1 MVLPPLQPQQLR
13 TLVGYLVAPMTSDV
27 TKNNLSGS
35 LFRPEL
41 VVKGCCAH
49 ANYPGQRFMLRNGSP
64 SDPGCAQPR
73 VGQDFPPFFVIT
85 SKLGMS
91 DDHDVSLM
99 RMDIAFC
106 ARLLAAIE
114 AGLESAPIGVVAT
127 PGTESPKYVKAEPR
141 PPASPLGDI

>member
-1 MVLPPLQPQQLR
+1 MFQAVHSHEWAK
-13 TLVGYLVAPMTSDV
+13 T
-27 TKNNLSGS
+27 
-35 LFRPEL
+35 FR
-41 VVKGCCAH
+41 
-49 ANYPGQRFMLRNGSP
+49 
-64 SDPGCAQPR
+64 
-73 VGQDFPPFFVIT
+73 PFFVIT

-106 ARLLAAIE
+106 ARLLAVIE
-114 AGLESAPIGVVAT
+114 AGLESAPIGVVTT